1 MSHRTFERRFK
12 RATEVTPLMYLQYVR
27 VEAAKQLLEEALQPF
42 DDISS
47 PVGYE
52 DSNFFRK
59 VSIKQT
65 GLRPKEHKMKFQ
77 G

>member
-27 VEAAKQLLEEALQPF
+27 VEAAKQLLEAALQSF

-59 VSIKQT
+59 VSIKLTAFVQ
-65 GLRPKEHKMKFQ
+65 KNIK
-77 G
+77 